1 MASAE
6 RSTQPPQRTERGPAL
21 AEFVIVCLCAEW
33 CGVCREYRDGFTD
46 VARQLPAAGF
56 HWLDIEEHADDL
68 GDLDVENF
76 PTLLIKRRE
85 LVLFYGAM
93 LPTPSHLKRTIEVF
107 LEQSSDESREYAFSN
122 VERQGWQEDADLRRL
137 NAVSLGEL
145 CHQS

>member
-1 MASAE
+1 
-6 RSTQPPQRTERGPAL
+6 
-21 AEFVIVCLCAEW
+21 
-33 CGVCREYRDGFTD
+33 
-46 VARQLPAAGF
+46 
-56 HWLDIEEHADDL
+56 
-68 GDLDVENF
+68 VENF